1 MGTFSIWHWVIVI
14 IFIIIFYKFLK
25 KKKIS
30 VEKKEIAPN
39 EDKKKYEK
47 DEEFTQKTKNIRNKF
62 ELKKKQAYEEEN
74 EFLKSRLKDEELLRD
89 KRDSFEDKLNIMS
102 EKYKDNGINLVR
114 FPDYVYIDKDMDGY
128 VNKLSFELDFT
139 INKTQAL
146 ITAGERFNNI
156 KSREMH
162 REGIKNI
169 CDHIESLKFE
179 MYTLSG
185 EIHYSYSA
193 YEKRYLLN
201 PPELPRK
208 LDDKYVYHT
217 EKDFKNLENHFN
229 ENFQELIVEQCS
241 S

>member
-39 EDKKKYEK
+39 EDKKKYET

-146 ITAGERFNNI
+146 ITAGERLNNI
-156 KSREMH
+156 ISR
-162 REGIKNI
+162 
-169 CDHIESLKFE
+169 KFK
-179 MYTLSG
+179 
-185 EIHYSYSA
+185 I
-193 YEKRYLLN
+193 
-201 PPELPRK
+201 
-208 LDDKYVYHT
+208 
-217 EKDFKNLENHFN
+217 
-229 ENFQELIVEQCS
+229 
-241 S
+241 